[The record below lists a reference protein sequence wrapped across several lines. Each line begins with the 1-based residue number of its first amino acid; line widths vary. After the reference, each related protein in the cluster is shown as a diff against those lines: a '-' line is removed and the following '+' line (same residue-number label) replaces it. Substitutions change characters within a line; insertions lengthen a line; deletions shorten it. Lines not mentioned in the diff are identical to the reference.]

1 MRQRPLI
8 LRSIATAA
16 IVCLPA
22 RRLTAQAVERTDTPR
37 RGALRVTFDPRITT
51 WEQVF
56 TPEGRQPVG
65 AAFAGDSLTQWQPA
79 LALAQQTVRAAT
91 GLAGYVAR
99 LGGSLLAIRSERR
112 VTPIGFEYGMTNRLS
127 LGATI
132 PIVRV
137 EVREGFREK
146 PEGANVGALS
156 DPSGYATFFTSLST
170 ALTQLNDSI
179 RAGAYGCPSSPLCA
193 RAQAL
198 YSQGQTLASALASA
212 VNGNPDTTAMFL
224 PTAGSDAGRS
234 LSAIVSGLS
243 RALADTFNIAAFSS
257 GSFPLPEVPVPG
269 SAAAGILDARL
280 SALGLAPFGGSTPRH
295 LRYFTGDAEVAA
307 KYRLFNADAY
317 AAAVAL
323 VVRLPTGHQDS
334 PNDAFDLSTGD
345 HQTDV
350 EGRFTGELTVWR
362 RLWLNVAVRG
372 GRQLP
377 GERERRI
384 GPVDQPFL
392 PTTTLARLRWDPG
405 DYVSV
410 DVAPLYRFSRL
421 FAAGVTFGYFAQQQD
436 RYAFL
441 SPQDSLD
448 VVGRTGGPIA
458 PAVLEAG
465 TGIRLTRLGVAATF
479 SGPRLE
485 GGFSVERTIS
495 GAGGPVPVAT
505 VFRIAL
511 RQTILLF

>member
-1 MRQRPLI
+1 MRQRPLFS
-8 LRSIATAA
+8 LSIAAAA

-22 RRLTAQAVERTDTPR
+22 GQLTAQAVERTDTPR
-37 RGALRVTFDPRITT
+37 HGALRVTFDPRITT
-51 WEQVF
+51 WEEVF
-56 TPEGRQPVG
+56 TSGGRRPPG

-79 LALAQQTVRAAT
+79 LALAQENVRAAT

-99 LGGSLLAIRSERR
+99 LGGSLLAIRAERR
-112 VTPIGFEYGMTNRLS
+112 VTPIGLEYGITNRLS

-137 EVREGFREK
+137 EVRERFREK
-146 PEGANVGALS
+146 PEGSNVGALS
-156 DPSGYATFFTSLST
+156 DPGGYTAFFTSLNT

-179 RAGAYGCPSSPLCA
+179 TTGAYGCPSSPLCA
-193 RAQAL
+193 RAHAL
-198 YSQGQTLASALASA
+198 YSQGQSLASALAGA
-212 VNGNPDTTAMFL
+212 VNGNPDTAALFL
-224 PTAGSDAGRS
+224 PTAGSEAGRS
-234 LSAIVSGLS
+234 ISAIVSGLS
-243 RALADTFNIAAFSS
+243 HALADTFNIAAFSS
-257 GSFPLPEVPVPG
+257 GTFLLPEVPVPG
-269 SAAAGILDARL
+269 STAAPILGDRL
-280 SALGLAPFGGSTPRH
+280 TSLGLAPFGGSTPRH
-295 LRYFTGDAEVAA
+295 LRYFAGDAEVAA
-307 KYRLFNADAY
+307 KYRLLSADAY

-334 PNDAFDLSTGD
+334 PNDAFDLGTGD

-350 EGRFTGELTVWR
+350 EGRLTGELTVWH
-362 RLWLNVAVRG
+362 RLWLNVSLRG
-372 GRQLP
+372 ARQLP
-377 GERERRI
+377 GQRERRI

-392 PTTTLARLRWDPG
+392 PATTLARLRWDPG
-405 DYVSV
+405 DYVAV

-448 VVGRTGGPIA
+448 VAGRTGGPIA

-465 TGIRLTRLGVAATF
+465 TGIRQTRVGVAATF

-505 VFRIAL
+505 VFRIVM

>member
-22 RRLTAQAVERTDTPR
+22 GRLTAQAVERTDTPR

-65 AAFAGDSLTQWQPA
+65 AAFAGDSLTPWQPA
-79 LALAQQTVRAAT
+79 LALAQQTARAAT

-146 PEGANVGALS
+146 PEGANVGALA
-156 DPSGYATFFTSLST
+156 DPSGYDTFFTSLST

-179 RAGAYGCPSSPLCA
+179 AAGAYGCPSSPLCA

-198 YSQGQTLASALASA
+198 FSQGQTLASALASA

-280 SALGLAPFGGSTPRH
+280 SASGLAPFGGSTPRH

-317 AAAVAL
+317 AAALAL

-350 EGRFTGELTVWR
+350 EGRFTGELTVWH
-362 RLWLNVAVRG
+362 RLWLNVSLRG
-372 GRQLP
+372 ARQLP
-377 GERERRI
+377 GQRERRI
-384 GPVDQPFL
+384 GPADQPFL

-458 PAVLEAG
+458 PAVLEVG

-505 VFRIAL
+505 VFRIVL

>member
-1 MRQRPLI
+1 MRQRP
-8 LRSIATAA
+8 RSVQSIAAAA

-22 RRLTAQAVERTDTPR
+22 GRLPAQAVERSDTPR

-56 TPEGRQPVG
+56 TPGGRQPLG

-79 LALAQQTVRAAT
+79 LALAQENVRAAT
-91 GLAGYVAR
+91 GLASYVAR
-99 LGGSLLAIRSERR
+99 LGGSLLAIRAERR
-112 VTPIGFEYGMTNRLS
+112 VTPIGLEYGITNRLS

-137 EVREGFREK
+137 EVRERFREK
-146 PEGANVGALS
+146 PEGSNLGVLP
-156 DPSGYATFFTSLST
+156 DPSLYATFFGDLNT
-170 ALTQLNDSI
+170 ALTRLNDSI
-179 RAGAYGCPSSPLCA
+179 AAGAYGCPSSPLCA

-198 YSQGQTLASALASA
+198 SAQGQALAAALASA

-224 PTAGSDAGRS
+224 PTAESDAGKS
-234 LSAIVSGLS
+234 LSAVVSGLS
-243 RALADTFNIAAFSS
+243 RALADTFSIAAFSS
-257 GSFPLPEVPVPG
+257 ATFLLPDVPVAG
-269 SAAAGILDARL
+269 SAATTILDTRL
-280 SALGLAPFGGSTPRH
+280 SGLGLTPFGGSTPRH
-295 LRYFTGDAEVAA
+295 LRYFAGDAEVSA
-307 KYRLFNADAY
+307 KYRLFSADAY

-350 EGRFTGELTVWR
+350 EGRVTGELTVWH
-362 RLWLNVAVRG
+362 RLWLNVSARG
-372 GRQLP
+372 ARQLA
-377 GERERRI
+377 GQRERRI
-384 GPVDQPFL
+384 GPVDQLFL
-392 PTTTLARLRWDPG
+392 PASTLARLRWDPG
-405 DYVSV
+405 DYVAV

-421 FAAGVTFGYFAQQQD
+421 FAAGVTFGYFAQQRD

-448 VVGRTGGPIA
+448 VTGRTGGPVA
-458 PAVLEAG
+458 LAVLEAG
-465 TGIRLTRLGVAATF
+465 TGIRQARVGVAATF

-505 VFRIAL
+505 VFRIVL

>member
-1 MRQRPLI
+1 MRQRPL
-8 LRSIATAA
+8 LFPSIATAA

-22 RRLTAQAVERTDTPR
+22 GRLAAQAVERTDTPR

-51 WEQVF
+51 WEEVF
-56 TPEGRQPVG
+56 TPGGRQPLG

-79 LALAQQTVRAAT
+79 LALAQENVRAAT

-99 LGGSLLAIRSERR
+99 LGGSLLAIRAERR
-112 VTPIGFEYGMTNRLS
+112 VTPIGLEYGITNRLS

-132 PIVRV
+132 PIVRI
-137 EVREGFREK
+137 EVRERFREK
-146 PEGANVGALS
+146 PEGSNIGALP
-156 DPSGYATFFTSLST
+156 DPSGYAAFFTSLNT

-179 RAGAYGCPSSPLCA
+179 AAGAYGCPSSPLCA
-193 RAQAL
+193 RAQAVF
-198 YSQGQTLASALASA
+198 SQGQSLAAALASA
-212 VNGNPDTTAMFL
+212 VNGNPDTAAMFL

-234 LSAIVSGLS
+234 ISAVVSGLS
-243 RALADTFNIAAFSS
+243 HALADTFSIAAFSS
-257 GSFPLPEVPVPG
+257 TFLLPEVPVPG
-269 SAAAGILDARL
+269 SAAATILDTRL
-280 SALGLAPFGGSTPRH
+280 SGMGLAPFGGSTPRH
-295 LRYFTGDAEVAA
+295 LRYFAGDAEVAA
-307 KYRLFNADAY
+307 KYRLFNAAAY

-350 EGRFTGELTVWR
+350 EGRVTGEVTLWH
-362 RLWLNVAVRG
+362 RLWLNLSVRG
-372 GRQLP
+372 ARQLP
-377 GERERRI
+377 GQRERRI
-384 GPVDQPFL
+384 GPADQPFL
-392 PTTTLARLRWDPG
+392 PATTLARLRWDPG
-405 DYVSV
+405 DYVAV

-441 SPQDSLD
+441 SSQDSLD
-448 VVGRTGGPIA
+448 AAGRTGGPIA
-458 PAVLEAG
+458 PAALEAG
-465 TGIRLTRLGVAATF
+465 TGIRQTRVGVAATF

-505 VFRIAL
+505 VFRIVM

>member
-1 MRQRPLI
+1 MRQRPLFS
-8 LRSIATAA
+8 LSIAAAA
-16 IVCLPA
+16 IVSLPTG
-22 RRLTAQAVERTDTPR
+22 RLTAQAVERTDTPR

-51 WEQVF
+51 WEEVF
-56 TPEGRQPVG
+56 TPGGRQPLG
-65 AAFAGDSLTQWQPA
+65 AALAGDSLTQWQPA
-79 LALAQQTVRAAT
+79 LALAQGNVRAAT

-112 VTPIGFEYGMTNRLS
+112 VTPIGLEYGLTNRLS

-137 EVREGFREK
+137 EVRERFREK
-146 PEGANVGALS
+146 PEGSNVGALP
-156 DPSGYATFFTSLST
+156 DPSGYATFFTSLNT

-179 RAGAYGCPSSPLCA
+179 AAGAYGCPSSPLCA

-198 YSQGQTLASALASA
+198 FSQGQSLASALAGA
-212 VNGNPDTTAMFL
+212 VNGNPDTIAMFL
-224 PTAGSDAGRS
+224 PTAGSEAGRQI
-234 LSAIVSGLS
+234 SAIVSGLS

-257 GSFPLPEVPVPG
+257 GTFLLPEVPVPG
-269 SAAAGILDARL
+269 SATATILGDRL
-280 SALGLAPFGGSTPRH
+280 TSLGLAPFGGSTPRH
-295 LRYFTGDAEVAA
+295 LRYFAGDAEVAA
-307 KYRLFNADAY
+307 KYRLLSADAD
-317 AAAVAL
+317 AVAL

-334 PNDAFDLSTGD
+334 PNDAFDLATGD

-350 EGRFTGELTVWR
+350 EGRFSGELTVWH
-362 RLWLNVAVRG
+362 RLWLNVSLRG
-372 GRQLP
+372 ARQLP
-377 GERERRI
+377 GQRERRI

-392 PTTTLARLRWDPG
+392 PATTFARLRWDPG
-405 DYVSV
+405 DYVAM

-436 RYAFL
+436 HYAFL

-448 VVGRTGGPIA
+448 VVTRTGGPIA

-465 TGIRLTRLGVAATF
+465 TGIRQARVGVAATF

-495 GAGGPVPVAT
+495 GAGGPVPGAT
-505 VFRIAL
+505 VLRIVM